1 MHKKYS
7 VWHKFVCDLKESY
20 LNVRKSGKTEQKYIY
35 RFWCGAALTAFC
47 AASFFFVWFGFVREN
62 NQTGHL
68 LGRGNLLMAAGIYV
82 IVFILCGRWLGAFLI
97 GISRRMNLIASEITA
112 IFLTDFTEIFISMA
126 ITGQFRFFHHFLG
139 RYALL
144 FLFQSAV
151 ASVLTIPVLKWYGRK
166 FPPLQ
171 VLELYGENRERLNL
185 EFEGRSK
192 NFEVVRRIDCTD
204 KKQTGKQDDDKRQAD
219 KKDRIGLLRKELSR
233 YDAVLLNG
241 LQDSQRDEILKICY
255 EADKRVYFTPTIS
268 DILVK
273 ASGNFNVF
281 DTPLYLNRNLPM
293 TFSQRFWKRFFDI
306 VLSLVSLCILSP
318 LFLGISIAIKV
329 NDKGPVFYRQT
340 RCTLGGKEFQILK
353 FRSMVVDAETD
364 GKSHPAIDN
373 DGRITKVGKVL
384 RATRMDELPQL
395 INILKGDMS
404 IVGPR
409 PERVEHV
416 RRYTEELPEFRYRL
430 KVKGGLTGYAQVYGK
445 YNTTALDK
453 LKMDLVYI
461 TNYSL
466 LLDVQIMFET
476 VKVLF
481 QKDSTEG
488 FSEEQREDL
497 L

>member
-1 MHKKYS
+1 M
-7 VWHKFVCDLKESY
+7 
-20 LNVRKSGKTEQKYIY
+20 
-35 RFWCGAALTAFC
+35 
-47 AASFFFVWFGFVREN
+47 
-62 NQTGHL
+62 
-68 LGRGNLLMAAGIYV
+68 
-82 IVFILCGRWLGAFLI
+82 
-97 GISRRMNLIASEITA
+97 
-112 IFLTDFTEIFISMA
+112 
-126 ITGQFRFFHHFLG
+126 
-139 RYALL
+139 
-144 FLFQSAV
+144 
-151 ASVLTIPVLKWYGRK
+151 
-166 FPPLQ
+166 
-171 VLELYGENRERLNL
+171 
-185 EFEGRSK
+185 
-192 NFEVVRRIDCTD
+192 
-204 KKQTGKQDDDKRQAD
+204 
-219 KKDRIGLLRKELSR
+219 
-233 YDAVLLNG
+233 
-241 LQDSQRDEILKICY
+241 
-255 EADKRVYFTPTIS
+255 YFTPTIS

-318 LFLGISIAIKV
+318 LFLGISIAIKI

-353 FRSMVVDAETD
+353 FRSMVVNAETD
-364 GKSHPAIDN
+364 GRPHPAEDN
-373 DGRITKVGKVL
+373 DERITKVGRVL

-488 FSEEQREDL
+488 FSEEQRDDL